1 MEIRILFDNEA
12 DIGYKKGWGF
22 SCLVG
27 DSLLF
32 DVGAMTDTL
41 LHNMRKANV
50 DFDAID
56 KVFLSHAHADHVGGI
71 GILKYLGPVRVY
83 MPDSFSSAFV
93 QGLSEFGNV
102 TPIKIKEGK
111 KIDEGLYST
120 GELGDVVKEQSLIVE
135 TENRLALVVGCSH
148 PGVDVILREAG
159 RYGEVKGIIG
169 GFHDFSM
176 IDELHDLE
184 IISSCHCTSF
194 KKEIKLLY
202 ALAYRDC
209 KTGATI
215 HV

>member
-1 MEIRILFDNEA
+1 
-12 DIGYKKGWGF
+12 
-22 SCLVG
+22 
-27 DSLLF
+27 
-32 DVGAMTDTL
+32 
-41 LHNMRKANV
+41 MRKANV
-50 DFDAID
+50 DFEAID

-83 MPDSFSSAFV
+83 MPDSFSSTFV

-135 TENRLALVVGCSH
+135 TENRIALVVGCSH
-148 PGVDVILREAG
+148 PGVDVILMEAG
-159 RYGEVKGIIG
+159 RYGKVKGIIG
-169 GFHDFSM
+169 GFHDFSR
-176 IDELHDLE
+176 IDELHGLE

-209 KTGATI
+209 KAGATI

>member
-1 MEIRILFDNEA
+1 MEVRILFDNEA
-12 DIGYKKGWGF
+12 ETGYKKGWGF

-32 DVGAMTDTL
+32 DVGANADTL
-41 LHNMRKANV
+41 LHNLRKSNV
-50 DFDAID
+50 DFEAID

-102 TPIKIKEGK
+102 TPIKIKDREKIGEGF
-111 KIDEGLYST
+111 YST
-120 GELGDVVKEQSLIVE
+120 GELGDIVKEQSLVVE
-135 TENRLALVVGCSH
+135 TGNRMVLVVGCSH
-148 PGVDVILREAG
+148 PGVDVILNEAR
-159 RYGEVKGIIG
+159 RYGDVKGIIG
-169 GFHDFSM
+169 GFHDFSR
-176 IDELHDLE
+176 IDELRGLE
-184 IISSCHCTSF
+184 IISACHCTAF

-202 ALAYRDC
+202 AMAHRDC
-209 KTGATI
+209 RAGSTI